1 MNNEEKILELLGQIS
16 QTLDHHGEILEHH
29 TEILDR
35 HSAILDR
42 HSAILDRHSE
52 LLEHHGEILD
62 HHSELLERH
71 DKALGRLDQ
80 EVAKINLTLENNV
93 QRKFDVIFDKLDSI
107 DQRLEELPTAED
119 QMITNGRLDIL
130 EATVKKLSRDV
141 AALKKAQ

>member
-35 HSAILDR
+35 HSAILE
-42 HSAILDRHSE
+42 HHSE

-119 QMITNGRLDIL
+119 QMITNGRLDVL

>member
-35 HSAILDR
+35 HSAIL
-42 HSAILDRHSE
+42 E
-52 LLEHHGEILD
+52 
-62 HHSELLERH
+62 HHSEILERH

-80 EVAKINLTLENNV
+80 EVAKINLTLENDV

-119 QMITNGRLDIL
+119 QMITNGRLDVL

>member
-16 QTLDHHGEILEHH
+16 QTLERHGEILEHH
-29 TEILDR
+29 
-35 HSAILDR
+35 
-42 HSAILDRHSE
+42 SE
-52 LLEHHGEILD
+52 MLERHGEMLER
-62 HHSELLERH
+62 HGEMLERHGEMLERH
-71 DKALGRLDQ
+71 DKTLERLDH
-80 EVAKINLTLENNV
+80 EITKINLTLENDV

-119 QMITNGRLDIL
+119 QMITNGRLDVL

>member
-35 HSAILDR
+35 HSAILE
-42 HSAILDRHSE
+42 HHSE
-52 LLEHHGEILD
+52 LLEHHGEVLE
-62 HHSELLERH
+62 HHSEILERH

-80 EVAKINLTLENNV
+80 EVAKINLTLENDV

-119 QMITNGRLDIL
+119 QMITNGRLDVL

>member
-1 MNNEEKILELLGQIS
+1 MNNEEKILELLAQIS
-16 QTLDHHGEILEHH
+16 QTLEH
-29 TEILDR
+29 
-35 HSAILDR
+35 
-42 HSAILDRHSE
+42 HSE

-80 EVAKINLTLENNV
+80 KVAKINLTLENDV

-107 DQRLEELPTAED
+107 DQRLEGLPTAED
-119 QMITNGRLDIL
+119 QMITNGRLDVL

>member
-35 HSAILDR
+35 HS
-42 HSAILDRHSE
+42 E

-80 EVAKINLTLENNV
+80 KVAKINLTLQNDV

-107 DQRLEELPTAED
+107 DQRLEELPTGED
-119 QMITNGRLDIL
+119 QIITNGRLDVL

>member
-16 QTLDHHGEILEHH
+16 QTLEH
-29 TEILDR
+29 
-35 HSAILDR
+35 
-42 HSAILDRHSE
+42 HSE
-52 LLEHHGEILD
+52 LLEHHTEI
-62 HHSELLERH
+62 LERH

-80 EVAKINLTLENNV
+80 EVAKINLTLENDV

-119 QMITNGRLDIL
+119 QMITNGRLDVL